1 MTLLRI
7 LVTNDDG
14 VRSPGLGLLAACLAA
29 DRHDVFVVAPAVESS
44 GSATAVGDIVDGAQ
58 IVTRSVVLPDAPSVP
73 AFAVDGPP
81 GRCVLVAAGGAFGPP
96 PDLVLS
102 GINPGA
108 NVGRFLQ
115 LHSGT
120 LGAVLTAAGFGMSG
134 MAVSIA
140 GSSPRHWATA
150 ATTAA
155 RLVDYLHGCE
165 PRTSLNLNI
174 PDLPIEQILGLRTAR
189 VGGGARKRLALSGS
203 APGTLTISWVDRPSN
218 GTPVENDSSL
228 VKTGYATLTRVVAP
242 ATGEPEPFPD
252 LFRK

>member
-1 MTLLRI
+1 VTLLRI

-14 VRSPGLGLLAACLAA
+14 VGSPGLGLLAACLAA
-29 DRHDVFVVAPAVESS
+29 DGHDVFVVAPAVESS
-44 GSATAVGDIVDGAQ
+44 GSAAAVGDIMDGAE
-58 IVTRSVVLPDAPSVP
+58 IVIRSVALPDAASVP
-73 AFAVDGPP
+73 AFAVDGTP
-81 GRCVLVAAGGAFGPP
+81 GRCVLAAAGGAFGPP

-108 NVGRFLQ
+108 NLGRFLQ

-120 LGAVLTAAGFGMSG
+120 LG
-134 MAVSIA
+134 
-140 GSSPRHWATA
+140 A

-189 VGGGARKRLALSGS
+189 VGGGAAKRLALSGS
-203 APGTLTISWVDRPSN
+203 APGVLTMRWVDRPSK
-218 GTPVENDSSL
+218 GAPVENDASL

-242 ATGEPEPFPD
+242 AATEPEPFPD
-252 LFRK
+252 LFRT